1 MSKYYKILFYS
12 LALVGFF
19 GVFSYSSAYSIK
31 FEEPYDLD
39 RLDTIMNS
47 LACWVNNTGF
57 LLIIIFIVLTGI
69 RMIGAGPKPEKF
81 KEATQAF
88 KNVLIGGIVILGV
101 GVIISTITYNLGV
114 DWPFFLNCF

>member
-1 MSKYYKILFYS
+1 MSKYFKILFYS

-19 GVFSYSSAYSIK
+19 AVINYSLAYSIR
-31 FEEPYDLD
+31 FENPYDLD
-39 RLDTIMNS
+39 RIDTIMND

-81 KEATQAF
+81 KEAAQAF
-88 KNVLIGGIVILGV
+88 KNVLIGGLVILGV
-101 GVIISTITYNLGV
+101 GVIISTISYNLGV
-114 DWPFFLNCF
+114 DWPFFLICS